1 MGRPA
6 PVRVAVRHS
15 RRPPRPRSRHPRIRG
30 LGRREADVPETL
42 TADLVHRFRA
52 MASDITVRIIDPSE
66 EAPGAITRVEGI
78 FSSVERSCS
87 RFDPTSDLMRANAQ
101 PGEWTNVD
109 AACLGAIETAYLAY
123 ELTAGAFDPR
133 VLSSLT
139 ALGYDRSLNF
149 GAGDVVTQA
158 TDAIGPLH
166 APWALSIDAPRGRV
180 RLGADPID
188 LGGIGKGYAVRLA
201 IAELA
206 GMGRAALVEAGGDLA
221 TFGDGP
227 DRAPGETRGWRAA
240 VEDPRGGSEP
250 MAVLDVTDASAAT
263 SSIRLRRWTSGDREV
278 HHIIDPRTGRSADS
292 GLLAVTVIGEDTAWA
307 EVWTKALFLSGIDD
321 IRVHAEDAGLAAYW
335 MDAQGGRGAT
345 ESMQARVLWE
355 GAA

>member
-1 MGRPA
+1 M
-6 PVRVAVRHS
+6 
-15 RRPPRPRSRHPRIRG
+15 
-30 LGRREADVPETL
+30 PETL

-78 FSSVERSCS
+78 FSGVERSCS

-101 PGEWTNVD
+101 P
-109 AACLGAIETAYLAY
+109 
-123 ELTAGAFDPR
+123 

-166 APWALSIDAPRGRV
+166 APWALAIDAPRGRV

-263 SSIRLRRWTSGDREV
+263 SSIRLRRWTAGDREV